1 MDFRL
6 SRKSIFISI
15 IPKGYHKEIHHFPV
29 RENITGSCD
38 FFRNSHFGSQRA
50 GEGIALDKGGGCV
63 KERKIGIHWRA
74 ALLGLGIS
82 VVVMTALT
90 ALGAWLMVRGIVSM
104 EWMAYWAA
112 GILVI
117 SSLVGGVAARL
128 GGSAADSAVAAAGEL
143 VVLLGLN
150 GVLCGGQM
158 EGLAATALA
167 LAGGS
172 GAAMF
177 LGVNRGRGRKRR
189 RRR

>member
-1 MDFRL
+1 M
-6 SRKSIFISI
+6 
-15 IPKGYHKEIHHFPV
+15 
-29 RENITGSCD
+29 
-38 FFRNSHFGSQRA
+38 
-50 GEGIALDKGGGCV
+50 

-82 VVVMTALT
+82 VVVMTSLT

-158 EGLAATALA
+158 EGLAVTALA

-172 GAAMF
+172 GAAML

-189 RRR
+189 HRR

>member
-1 MDFRL
+1 M
-6 SRKSIFISI
+6 
-15 IPKGYHKEIHHFPV
+15 
-29 RENITGSCD
+29 
-38 FFRNSHFGSQRA
+38 
-50 GEGIALDKGGGCV
+50 

-90 ALGAWLMVRGIVSM
+90 ALGAGLMVRGIVSM

-158 EGLAATALA
+158 EGLAVTALA

-172 GAAMF
+172 GAAML

-189 RRR
+189 HRR

>member
-1 MDFRL
+1 M
-6 SRKSIFISI
+6 
-15 IPKGYHKEIHHFPV
+15 
-29 RENITGSCD
+29 
-38 FFRNSHFGSQRA
+38 
-50 GEGIALDKGGGCV
+50 

-90 ALGAWLMVRGIVSM
+90 AVGAGLMVRGIVSM
-104 EWMAYWAA
+104 GWMAYWAA

-158 EGLAATALA
+158 EGLAVTALA

-172 GAAMF
+172 GAAML

>member
-1 MDFRL
+1 M
-6 SRKSIFISI
+6 
-15 IPKGYHKEIHHFPV
+15 
-29 RENITGSCD
+29 
-38 FFRNSHFGSQRA
+38 
-50 GEGIALDKGGGCV
+50 

-117 SSLVGGVAARL
+117 SSLVGGMAARL

>member
-1 MDFRL
+1 M
-6 SRKSIFISI
+6 
-15 IPKGYHKEIHHFPV
+15 
-29 RENITGSCD
+29 
-38 FFRNSHFGSQRA
+38 
-50 GEGIALDKGGGCV
+50 

-90 ALGAWLMVRGIVSM
+90 ALGAGMMVRGIVSM

-117 SSLVGGVAARL
+117 SSLVGGMAARL

-158 EGLAATALA
+158 EGLAVTALA

-172 GAAMF
+172 GAAML

>member
-1 MDFRL
+1 M
-6 SRKSIFISI
+6 
-15 IPKGYHKEIHHFPV
+15 
-29 RENITGSCD
+29 
-38 FFRNSHFGSQRA
+38 
-50 GEGIALDKGGGCV
+50 DKGGGCV

-90 ALGAWLMVRGIVSM
+90 ALGAGLMVRGIVSM

-158 EGLAATALA
+158 EGLAVTALA

-172 GAAMF
+172 GAAML
-177 LGVNRGRGRKRR
+177 LGLNRGRGRKRR

>member
-1 MDFRL
+1 M
-6 SRKSIFISI
+6 
-15 IPKGYHKEIHHFPV
+15 
-29 RENITGSCD
+29 
-38 FFRNSHFGSQRA
+38 
-50 GEGIALDKGGGCV
+50 

-90 ALGAWLMVRGIVSM
+90 ALGAGLMVRGIVSM
-104 EWMAYWAA
+104 EWMSYWAA

-158 EGLAATALA
+158 EDLAVTALA

-172 GAAMF
+172 GAAML

>member
-1 MDFRL
+1 M
-6 SRKSIFISI
+6 
-15 IPKGYHKEIHHFPV
+15 
-29 RENITGSCD
+29 
-38 FFRNSHFGSQRA
+38 
-50 GEGIALDKGGGCV
+50 

-90 ALGAWLMVRGIVSM
+90 ALGAGLMVRGIVSM

-128 GGSAADSAVAAAGEL
+128 GGSAADSAVAVAGEL

-158 EGLAATALA
+158 EGLAVTALA

-172 GAAMF
+172 GAAML

>member
-1 MDFRL
+1 M
-6 SRKSIFISI
+6 
-15 IPKGYHKEIHHFPV
+15 
-29 RENITGSCD
+29 
-38 FFRNSHFGSQRA
+38 
-50 GEGIALDKGGGCV
+50 
-63 KERKIGIHWRA
+63 KERRFTIRWRS
-74 ALLGLGIS
+74 ALLGLGIGM
-82 VVVMTALT
+82 VTMVALT
-90 ALGAWLMVRGIVSM
+90 ALGAGLMVRGIVSM
-104 EWMAYWAA
+104 EWMSYWAA

-158 EGLAATALA
+158 EGLAVTALA

-172 GAAMF
+172 GAAML

-189 RRR
+189 HRR

>member
-1 MDFRL
+1 M
-6 SRKSIFISI
+6 
-15 IPKGYHKEIHHFPV
+15 
-29 RENITGSCD
+29 
-38 FFRNSHFGSQRA
+38 
-50 GEGIALDKGGGCV
+50 

-90 ALGAWLMVRGIVSM
+90 ALGAGLMVRGIVSM
-104 EWMAYWAA
+104 EWMSYWAA

-172 GAAMF
+172 GAAML

>member
-1 MDFRL
+1 M
-6 SRKSIFISI
+6 
-15 IPKGYHKEIHHFPV
+15 
-29 RENITGSCD
+29 
-38 FFRNSHFGSQRA
+38 
-50 GEGIALDKGGGCV
+50 

-90 ALGAWLMVRGIVSM
+90 ALGAGLMVRGIVSM
-104 EWMAYWAA
+104 EWMSYWAS

-158 EGLAATALA
+158 EGLAVTALA

-172 GAAMF
+172 GAAML

>member
-1 MDFRL
+1 M
-6 SRKSIFISI
+6 
-15 IPKGYHKEIHHFPV
+15 
-29 RENITGSCD
+29 
-38 FFRNSHFGSQRA
+38 
-50 GEGIALDKGGGCV
+50 DKGGGCV

-90 ALGAWLMVRGIVSM
+90 ALGAGLMVRGIVSM
-104 EWMAYWAA
+104 EWMSYWAA

-158 EGLAATALA
+158 EGLAVTALA

-172 GAAMF
+172 GAAML

>member
-1 MDFRL
+1 M
-6 SRKSIFISI
+6 
-15 IPKGYHKEIHHFPV
+15 
-29 RENITGSCD
+29 
-38 FFRNSHFGSQRA
+38 
-50 GEGIALDKGGGCV
+50 

-82 VVVMTALT
+82 VVVMTSLT

-117 SSLVGGVAARL
+117 SSLVGGMAARL
-128 GGSAADSAVAAAGEL
+128 GDSAADSAVAAAGEL

-158 EGLAATALA
+158 EGLAVTALA

-172 GAAMF
+172 GAAML

>member
-1 MDFRL
+1 M
-6 SRKSIFISI
+6 
-15 IPKGYHKEIHHFPV
+15 
-29 RENITGSCD
+29 
-38 FFRNSHFGSQRA
+38 
-50 GEGIALDKGGGCV
+50 

-74 ALLGLGIS
+74 ALLGLGVS

-90 ALGAWLMVRGIVSM
+90 ALGAGLMVRGIVSM

-158 EGLAATALA
+158 EGLAVTALA

-172 GAAMF
+172 GAAML

>member
-1 MDFRL
+1 M
-6 SRKSIFISI
+6 
-15 IPKGYHKEIHHFPV
+15 
-29 RENITGSCD
+29 
-38 FFRNSHFGSQRA
+38 
-50 GEGIALDKGGGCV
+50 

-90 ALGAWLMVRGIVSM
+90 ALGAGLMVRGIVSM

-117 SSLVGGVAARL
+117 SSLVGGMAARL

-158 EGLAATALA
+158 EGLAVTALA

-172 GAAMF
+172 GAAML

>member
-1 MDFRL
+1 M
-6 SRKSIFISI
+6 
-15 IPKGYHKEIHHFPV
+15 
-29 RENITGSCD
+29 
-38 FFRNSHFGSQRA
+38 
-50 GEGIALDKGGGCV
+50 

-90 ALGAWLMVRGIVSM
+90 ALGAGLMVRGIVSM

-128 GGSAADSAVAAAGEL
+128 GGSAADCAVAAAGEL

-150 GVLCGGQM
+150 GVLCCGQM
-158 EGLAATALA
+158 EGLAVTALA

-172 GAAMF
+172 GAAML

>member
-1 MDFRL
+1 M
-6 SRKSIFISI
+6 
-15 IPKGYHKEIHHFPV
+15 
-29 RENITGSCD
+29 
-38 FFRNSHFGSQRA
+38 
-50 GEGIALDKGGGCV
+50 

-128 GGSAADSAVAAAGEL
+128 GGSAADSAVAAVGEL

-158 EGLAATALA
+158 EGLAVTALA

-172 GAAMF
+172 GAAML

>member
-1 MDFRL
+1 M
-6 SRKSIFISI
+6 
-15 IPKGYHKEIHHFPV
+15 
-29 RENITGSCD
+29 
-38 FFRNSHFGSQRA
+38 
-50 GEGIALDKGGGCV
+50 
-63 KERKIGIHWRA
+63 KERRLTIHWRA
-74 ALLGLGIS
+74 TLLGFGIS

-90 ALGAWLMVRGIVSM
+90 ALGAGLMVRGIVSM
-104 EWMAYWAA
+104 EWMSYWAA

-158 EGLAATALA
+158 EGLAVTALA

-172 GAAMF
+172 GAAML
-177 LGVNRGRGRKRR
+177 LGLNRGRGRKRR

>member
-1 MDFRL
+1 M
-6 SRKSIFISI
+6 
-15 IPKGYHKEIHHFPV
+15 
-29 RENITGSCD
+29 
-38 FFRNSHFGSQRA
+38 
-50 GEGIALDKGGGCV
+50 

-90 ALGAWLMVRGIVSM
+90 ALGAGLMVRGIVSM

-117 SSLVGGVAARL
+117 SSLVGGVSARL

-158 EGLAATALA
+158 EGLAVTALA

-172 GAAMF
+172 GAAML

>member
-1 MDFRL
+1 M
-6 SRKSIFISI
+6 
-15 IPKGYHKEIHHFPV
+15 
-29 RENITGSCD
+29 
-38 FFRNSHFGSQRA
+38 
-50 GEGIALDKGGGCV
+50 

-90 ALGAWLMVRGIVSM
+90 ALGAGLMVRMIVSM

-158 EGLAATALA
+158 EGLAVTALA

-172 GAAMF
+172 GAAML

>member
-1 MDFRL
+1 M
-6 SRKSIFISI
+6 
-15 IPKGYHKEIHHFPV
+15 
-29 RENITGSCD
+29 
-38 FFRNSHFGSQRA
+38 
-50 GEGIALDKGGGCV
+50 

-90 ALGAWLMVRGIVSM
+90 ALGAGLMVRGIVSM

-150 GVLCGGQM
+150 GVLCCGQM
-158 EGLAATALA
+158 EGLAVTALA

-172 GAAMF
+172 GAAML

>member
-1 MDFRL
+1 M
-6 SRKSIFISI
+6 
-15 IPKGYHKEIHHFPV
+15 
-29 RENITGSCD
+29 
-38 FFRNSHFGSQRA
+38 
-50 GEGIALDKGGGCV
+50 

-90 ALGAWLMVRGIVSM
+90 ALGAGMMVRGIVSM

-158 EGLAATALA
+158 EGLAVTALA

-172 GAAMF
+172 GAAML

>member
-1 MDFRL
+1 M
-6 SRKSIFISI
+6 
-15 IPKGYHKEIHHFPV
+15 
-29 RENITGSCD
+29 
-38 FFRNSHFGSQRA
+38 
-50 GEGIALDKGGGCV
+50 

-90 ALGAWLMVRGIVSM
+90 ALGAGLMVRGIVSM

-158 EGLAATALA
+158 EGLAVTALA

-172 GAAMF
+172 GAAML
-177 LGVNRGRGRKRR
+177 LGMNRGRGRKRR

>member
-1 MDFRL
+1 M
-6 SRKSIFISI
+6 
-15 IPKGYHKEIHHFPV
+15 
-29 RENITGSCD
+29 
-38 FFRNSHFGSQRA
+38 
-50 GEGIALDKGGGCV
+50 

-90 ALGAWLMVRGIVSM
+90 ALGAGLMVRGIVSM

-158 EGLAATALA
+158 EGLAVTALA

-172 GAAMF
+172 GAAML
-177 LGVNRGRGRKRR
+177 LGGNRSGRRKRR
-189 RRR
+189 RHR